1 MEDGEW
7 EWEWEWGES
16 KCKASESNARY
27 RRGFKLVYL
36 CFMCAPAAASRWRF
50 TAAALPSNYLHA
62 RILFF
67 GASRPGIP
75 PGYWCFIRLSGVTHA
90 CKNRGESCCSFFC
103 FCWFWLA
110 FPGSKEQ
117 RNNWHFPCPRS
128 SFSAFPLSLFLF
140 KLILLNV

>member
-67 GASRPGIP
+67 GLPAPESRPGIGVSFACQELHTP
-75 PGYWCFIRLSGVTHA
+75 AKTEASPAAVFFVSVGFGWLS
-90 CKNRGESCCSFFC
+90 
-103 FCWFWLA
+103 LA
-110 FPGSKEQ
+110 AK
-117 RNNWHFPCPRS
+117 S
-128 SFSAFPLSLFLF
+128 SGTIGISLALALPFPLFRF
-140 KLILLNV
+140 PYFYLN